1 MTIAT
6 IFIMRK
12 SKITT
17 IAIDWDAD
25 AYEVENF
32 RRRAINAADV
42 LGGSVT
48 ESMTVDTNGVIKFI
62 DFEVRVA

>member
-6 IFIMRK
+6 IFIMRM
-12 SKITT
+12 SRIATV
-17 IAIDWDAD
+17 AIDFCAD

-32 RRRAINAADV
+32 RRRAINVAD
-42 LGGSVT
+42 LLDGSVT

>member
-17 IAIDWDAD
+17 IAIDWNAD

-32 RRRAINAADV
+32 RRRALNVADL

-48 ESMTVDTNGVIKFI
+48 ESMTVDANGVIKFI